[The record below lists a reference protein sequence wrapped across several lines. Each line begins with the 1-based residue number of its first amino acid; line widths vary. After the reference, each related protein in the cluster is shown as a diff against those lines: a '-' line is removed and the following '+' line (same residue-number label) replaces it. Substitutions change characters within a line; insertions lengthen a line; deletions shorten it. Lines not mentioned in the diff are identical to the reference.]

1 MKWRRAVAAVCAFN
15 LLWGAISFFLT
26 SGETALV
33 AAVISTPPAMIALL
47 AAWWAWRGWAVR
59 MVPPLI
65 VAFLWALAGGA
76 LVLTIAVVVT
86 LVRSG
91 ADSLSPATPALG
103 AVPVGA
109 LLAGLRGFRWQQRRV
124 RQSSLAL
131 GTRPRS
137 SA

>member
-1 MKWRRAVAAVCAFN
+1 MKWRRAIAAVCAFN
-15 LLWGAISFFLT
+15 LMWGAISFFLT
-26 SGETALV
+26 SNERPLV
-33 AAVISTPPAMIALL
+33 AAIISSPPGLVGAL
-47 AAWWAWRGWAVR
+47 AAWWAWRGWAAR
-59 MVPPLI
+59 LVPPLV
-65 VAFLWALAGGA
+65 VALLWALAGGA
-76 LVLTIAVVVT
+76 LVLTLAIVVT

-91 ADSLSPATPALG
+91 VDSLSPSMPALG

-124 RQSSLAL
+124 RQSLAVL